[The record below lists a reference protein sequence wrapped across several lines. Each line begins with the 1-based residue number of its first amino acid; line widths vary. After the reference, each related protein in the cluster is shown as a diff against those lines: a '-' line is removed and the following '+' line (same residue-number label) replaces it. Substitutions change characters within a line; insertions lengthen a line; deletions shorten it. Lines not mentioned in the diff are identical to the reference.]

1 MIKEIILDIDKYL
14 FNSCKGDCTR
24 CWCNSDICIKVGK
37 LVDEYSS
44 KYINYPDYS
53 KFKGFKKK
61 Y

>member
-14 FNSCKGDCTR
+14 FNSCKGDCAR

-37 LVDEYSS
+37 LVNEYSS
-44 KYINYPDYS
+44 KYINYPDYLN
-53 KFKGFKKK
+53 FKGFKKK

>member
-1 MIKEIILDIDKYL
+1 MIKEMILDIDKYL
-14 FNSCKGDCTR
+14 FNSCKGNCTK

-37 LVDEYSS
+37 LVNEYSS